1 MSGKQL
7 MAKSLELKKLNP
19 RREKMA
25 QVLADRRDVDF
36 VLHEQLDMARIS
48 KDEAFAEFNRKTI
61 DLIITEARNLAVKE
75 ILPTREIGDREGT
88 RFENGQVSV
97 PKEFHK
103 AYDLFTEGEWLAMTE
118 DPEWGGQG
126 MPRTVALSASDYFN
140 AANYAFMM
148 YPGLTHGAGK
158 LVEAFGTDKLKK
170 LFLKKMYTG
179 KWTGTMLL
187 TEPEAGSDVG
197 ALTTTATRNEDGTYN
212 ITGSKIF
219 ISSGEH
225 DLTENIIHPV
235 LARIEGSPD
244 GTKGISLF
252 LVPKIWVNDDGSLGE
267 PNDVVCTGTE
277 EKMGIHGNS
286 TCSLTLGGKG
296 NCRGMLLGEENKG
309 MRAMFLMMNEAR
321 LLVGMQGL
329 SCASASYLYAVNY
342 ARERVQGKNLMSFMD
357 KEAPAVPIIQHPDVR
372 RQLLTMKAYVE
383 GMRSLLYYVAFC
395 DDLIEISDDDAEKA
409 KYKGLVDILIPLAKG
424 YVSDRAYDVC
434 NMGMQVYG
442 GYGYIKEYPQE
453 QLVRDCRITM
463 IYEGTNGIQAMDLL
477 GRKLGM
483 NEGKPIMDL
492 LGEVQSVVAMA
503 KAVPSL
509 AGLADGM
516 TETVNKLGEVAMHMG
531 KTAMSEKM
539 MDAFAFAYPFMEV
552 MGDVAMAW
560 MLLWRASIAAK
571 RLEDGAKKKDRAFYE
586 GQIKSAEFFI
596 HAILPTSMGK
606 MNAILK
612 CNNAITGISEDAFG
626 GK

>member
-1 MSGKQL
+1 
-7 MAKSLELKKLNP
+7 
-19 RREKMA
+19 MA

-36 VLHEQLDMARIS
+36 VLHEQLDIS
-48 KDEAFAEFNRKTI
+48 RVSKHEAFAEFNRKTI
-61 DLIITEARNLAVKE
+61 DLIVTEARNLAIKE

-88 RFENGQVSV
+88 RFENGQVIV

-103 AYDLFTEGEWLAMTE
+103 AYDLFVEGEWLAMTE

-126 MPRTVALSASDYFN
+126 MPRTVALSAGDYFN

-170 LFLKKMYTG
+170 TFLKKMFTG

-212 ITGSKIF
+212 ISGSKIF
-219 ISSGEH
+219 ISSGDH
-225 DLTENIIHPV
+225 DLAENIIHPV
-235 LARIEGSPD
+235 LARIEGAPD

-321 LLVGMQGL
+321 LLVGLQAL
-329 SCASASYLYAVNY
+329 SCASASYLNALNY
-342 ARERVQGKNLMSFMD
+342 ARERIQGKNLLSFMD
-357 KEAPAVPIIQHPDVR
+357 QNAPSVPIIQHPDVR

-383 GMRSLLYYVAFC
+383 GMRSLLYYVAYC
-395 DDLIEISDDDAEKA
+395 DDMIEISDDDAEIA

-424 YVSDRAYDVC
+424 YVSDHAYDVC
-434 NMGMQVYG
+434 NIGMQVYG
-442 GYGYIKEYPQE
+442 GYGYIREYPQE

-492 LGEVQSVVAMA
+492 LGEVQSVIAIA
-503 KAVPSL
+503 KAIPSL
-509 AGLADGM
+509 TDLADRL
-516 TETVNKLGEVAMHMG
+516 TETLNKLGEVAMHMG
-531 KTAMSEKM
+531 KTAMSAKAL
-539 MDAFAFAYPFMEV
+539 DAFAYAYPFMEV

-571 RLEDGAKKKDRAFYE
+571 RLEEGAKKKDQVFYE
-586 GQIKSAEFFI
+586 GQTRSAEFFI
-596 HAILPTSMGK
+596 HSILPVSMGK
-606 MNAILK
+606 MNAILN
-612 CNNAITGISEDAFG
+612 CNDAITQISEDAFG

>member
-1 MSGKQL
+1 
-7 MAKSLELKKLNP
+7 
-19 RREKMA
+19 MA
-25 QVLADRRDVDF
+25 QQLADRRDVDF
-36 VLHEQLDMARIS
+36 VLHEQLDVADIS
-48 KDEAFAEFNRKTI
+48 KHESFAEFNRKTV
-61 DLIITEARNLAVKE
+61 DLIISEARNLAIKE

-88 RFENGQVSV
+88 RFENGQVTV
-97 PKEFHK
+97 PKEFHS
-103 AYDLFTEGEWLAMTE
+103 AWDLFKEGEWLAMTE

-126 MPRTVALSASDYFN
+126 MPRTVALAASDYFN

-158 LVEAFGTDKLKK
+158 LVEAFGTDELKK
-170 LFLKKMYTG
+170 LFLKKMYSG
-179 KWTGTMLL
+179 EWTGTMLL

-197 ALTTTATRNEDGTYN
+197 ALTTTAVKNDDGTYS
-212 ITGSKIF
+212 ISGSKIF

-225 DLTENIIHPV
+225 DLAENIIHPV
-235 LARIEGSPD
+235 LARIEGAPE

-252 LVPKIWVNDDGSLGE
+252 LVPKIWVNADGSLGDA
-267 PNDVVCTGTE
+267 NDVVCTGVE

-286 TCSLTLGGKG
+286 TCSLTLGGKDS
-296 NCRGMLLGEENKG
+296 CRGFLLGEENKG

-329 SCASASYLYAVNY
+329 SCASASYVNAINY
-342 ARERVQGKNLMSFMD
+342 ARERIQGKNLQAVMSGE
-357 KEAPAVPIIQHPDVR
+357 KEAKSIPIIQHPDVR

-383 GMRSLLYYVAFC
+383 GMRSLLYYVALC
-395 DDLIEISDDDAEKA
+395 DDRVEISDDDAEIEKL
-409 KYKGLVDILIPLAKG
+409 KGLVDILIPIAKG

-483 NEGKPIMDL
+483 NEGRPIMDL
-492 LGEVQSVVAMA
+492 LGEVQAAIARA

-509 AGLADGM
+509 AGLADKL
-516 TETVNKLGEVAMHMG
+516 TEAVNKLGEVAMHLG
-531 KTAMSEKM
+531 KTAMSDKV
-539 MDAFAFAYPFMEV
+539 MDAFAHAYPFMEV
-552 MGDVAMAW
+552 MGDAVMAW
-560 MLLWRASIAAK
+560 MLLWRASIAAEL
-571 RLEDGAKKKDRAFYE
+571 LEAGAKKKDRAFYE
-586 GQIKSAEFFI
+586 GQIKSAQFFMQS
-596 HAILPTSMGK
+596 ILPVSMGK
-606 MNAILK
+606 MNAIL
-612 CNNAITGISEDAFG
+612 NSSDAITQIGEDSFG